1 VKAKMLI
8 PKVGPHFVL
17 DYEKELNPQQLAVV
31 KVAGGPIL
39 VIAGAGSGK
48 TRVVTYRVAYLV
60 ETGVAPSNILL
71 VTFTNKAA
79 KEMLR
84 RVELLVPAAIGVS
97 GRVWG
102 GTFHHIGNRILRRH
116 APLVGFH
123 PNYTI
128 LDQEDAKTLMEA
140 CISDL
145 KLNPK
150 GSRFPRGEVLEDI
163 VGLSVNTHRPIEEL
177 VLERYPFFYEL
188 LDDIRAVADRYRK
201 RKRELNSMDFDDLLF
216 YWKTLL
222 QEHPEVRTRYGE
234 QFHHILVDE
243 YQDTN
248 HIQAEI
254 IDLLAEG
261 HGNIMVVGDDSQ
273 SIYSFRGANFANI
286 LSFPDRYPAAKV
298 FKLEINYRSTP
309 EILQLAN
316 ASIVFNRYQFPKEL
330 QTVRPAGAMPSLV
343 PAQDVLEQAS
353 FVAQKVAEVRD
364 AGTPLSRIAVL
375 YRAHYHSMEL
385 QMELTR
391 RGIPFQVRSGLRF
404 FEQAHIKDVCAY
416 LKVICNPSDELAW
429 KRVLQLYPKVGK
441 ATAEKIWR
449 LISAGGSDPRVA
461 VDAREVAQKIP
472 GGGRESWREF
482 TRTIAKLR
490 GPEMI
495 SDPGRMIETVL
506 KEGYEAYLH
515 AKYPNYESRTDDLRQ
530 LANFAQQY
538 SSGEDFLSE
547 LALLT
552 SMEGE
557 DQPVG
562 REEDG
567 TLTLS
572 SVHQAKGLEWS
583 VVFVIWLAE
592 GRFPSLRSLTE
603 SGGEGEEEER
613 RLFYVAVTRAR
624 DELYLCYPRFASDR
638 GGRET
643 IQRPSRFISELPGEG
658 YERVGP
664 EELSGDG
671 W

>member
-1 VKAKMLI
+1 MLI
-8 PKVGPHFVL
+8 PKVGPHFSL

-31 KVAGGPIL
+31 KTAGGPIL

-48 TRVVTYRVAYLV
+48 TRVVTYRVAYLI
-60 ETGVAPSNILL
+60 ETGVTPSNILL

-79 KEMLR
+79 REMLR
-84 RVELLVPAAIGVS
+84 RVEFLSPAAIGVGS
-97 GRVWG
+97 SVWG

-116 APLVGFH
+116 APLVGFQ

-128 LDQEDAKTLMEA
+128 LDQEDSKSLMEA

-150 GSRFPRGEVLEDI
+150 GSRFPRGGVLEDI
-163 VGLSVNTHRPIEEL
+163 VGLSINTQRPIEEL
-177 VLERYPFFYEL
+177 VLDRYPFFYEL

-216 YWKTLL
+216 FWKSLL
-222 QEHPEVRTRYGE
+222 QEHPEVRARYGE
-234 QFHHILVDE
+234 QFQHILVDE

-248 HIQAEI
+248 RIQAEI
-254 IDLLAEG
+254 IDLLAERR
-261 HGNIMVVGDDSQ
+261 GNIMVVGDDSQ

-286 LSFPDRYPAAKV
+286 LSFPDRYPAATV

-316 ASIVFNRYQFPKEL
+316 SSIVFNRYQFPKEL
-330 QTVRPAGAMPSLV
+330 QTVRPAGAMPTLV
-343 PAQDVLEQAS
+343 PMQDVLEQAS

-364 AGTPLSRIAVL
+364 TGTPLSQIAVL

-416 LKVICNPSDELAW
+416 LKVICNPFDELAW

-449 LISAGGSDPRVA
+449 LISSGSSDPRLA
-461 VDAREVAQKIP
+461 LEAKEVASKIAA
-472 GGGRESWREF
+472 GGRESWREF
-482 TRTIAKLR
+482 TRTLAKLR
-490 GPEMI
+490 GPEMT

-515 AKYPNYESRTDDLRQ
+515 AQYPNYESRTDDLRQ
-530 LANFAQQY
+530 LANFARQY
-538 SSGEDFLSE
+538 SSCEDFLSE

-552 SMEGE
+552 SIEGE
-557 DQPVG
+557 DQPVR
-562 REEDG
+562 REENG
-567 TLTLS
+567 TMTLS

-583 VVFVIWLAE
+583 VVFIIWLAE

-658 YERVGP
+658 YERLDP
-664 EELSGDG
+664 EELSSDG

>member
-1 VKAKMLI
+1 MITPKANSRF
-8 PKVGPHFVL
+8 GL
-17 DYEKELNPQQLAVV
+17 DYENELNPQQLAVV
-31 KVAGGPIL
+31 KAAGGPIL

-60 ETGVAPSNILL
+60 ESGVNPSNILV

-79 KEMLR
+79 REMLR
-84 RVELLVPAAIGVS
+84 RAELLVPAAVGVS

-116 APLVGFH
+116 APLIGFH
-123 PNYTI
+123 PNYAI

-177 VLERYPFFYEL
+177 VLERYPFFYDL
-188 LDDIRAVADRYRK
+188 LDDIRTVAERYRK
-201 RKRELNSMDFDDLLF
+201 RKRELNSMDFDDLLL
-216 YWKTLL
+216 YWRALL
-222 QEHPEVRTRYGE
+222 QEHPEVRVRYGE
-234 QFHHILVDE
+234 QFQHILVDE

-248 HIQAEI
+248 RIQAEI
-254 IDLLAEG
+254 IDLLAERA
-261 HGNIMVVGDDSQ
+261 GNIMVVGDDSQ

-286 LSFPDRYPAAKV
+286 LSFPERYPAARV

-316 ASIVFNRYQFPKEL
+316 ASIVYNRYQFPKEL
-330 QTVRPAGAMPSLV
+330 QTVRPAGAVPSLV
-343 PAQDVLEQAS
+343 PTQDVLEQAS
-353 FVAQKVAEVRD
+353 FVAQRVAEIHE
-364 AGTPLSRIAVL
+364 AGTPLSQIAVL
-375 YRAHYHSMEL
+375 YRAHYHSMEM

-391 RGIPFQVRSGLRF
+391 RGIPFRVRSGLRF

-416 LKVICNPSDELAW
+416 LKVAGNPLDELAW
-429 KRVLQLYPKVGK
+429 KRVLRLYPKVGK

-449 LISAGGSDPRVA
+449 VISSVGPDPGM
-461 VDAREVAQKIP
+461 DLDTKEFSQKIP
-472 GGGRESWREF
+472 AGGRESWRAF
-482 TRTIAKLR
+482 TRTLGKL
-490 GPEMI
+490 GAPGMAAN
-495 SDPGRMIETVL
+495 PGRMVEMVL
-506 KEGYEAYLH
+506 KEGYEAYLQ
-515 AKYPNYESRTDDLRQ
+515 ARYPNYESRTDDLRQ
-530 LANFAQQY
+530 LAAFARQY
-538 SSGEDFLSE
+538 SSSEDFLAE
-547 LALLT
+547 MALLT
-552 SMEGE
+552 SIEEEGQSYKEGE
-557 DQPVG
+557 G
-562 REEDG
+562 DG
-567 TLTLS
+567 MVILS

-583 VVFVIWLAE
+583 VVFIIWLAE

-624 DELYLCYPRFASDR
+624 DELYLCYPRFAADR

-643 IQRPSRFISELPGEG
+643 TQHPSRFISELPGEG
-658 YERVGP
+658 YEKVDP
-664 EELSGDG
+664 EEWYNDL
-671 W
+671 